1 VVAAA
6 GECQALLGTAVDRDW
21 RRQVPDMDWTVAETV
36 AHIAEGLLW
45 YATDLAA
52 GPRELSV
59 MDLRVRA
66 ETAPADL
73 VARSARS
80 PPCWRG
86 WSTARRPA
94 RGAGIRRGL
103 PTPPGSP
110 P

>member
-73 VARSARS
+73 VAAVGSLATVLARVVDGAAPSARG
-80 PPCWRG
+80 C
-86 WSTARRPA
+86 
-94 RGAGIRRGL
+94 IRRGL